1 MNLACRF
8 NKNGSFRRGKFPQ
21 ISSFE
26 IRQRAKTF
34 LGLKSMGV
42 HQLSDR
48 EPFVQPHSRRNH
60 GRNVTI
66 VFAFHSPSSRLE
78 ITSNLGLPN
87 NPEKR
92 NPHVQFFL
100 P

>member
-8 NKNGSFRRGKFPQ
+8 NQNGSFRRRKFPQ

-34 LGLKSMGV
+34 LGLKRMGV

-66 VFAFHSPSSRLE
+66 VFAFHS
-78 ITSNLGLPN
+78 IQNNHDLGRHQIVQGCHVK
-87 NPEKR
+87 NPILSQK
-92 NPHVQFFL
+92 L
-100 P
+100 T